1 MSYCKW
7 SYLEIILNFNS
18 EYLLVICCLSWRH
31 CGHMFTVSIPESIG
45 PGVLDRV
52 VMVLGYLT
60 LTVALHPEIIAQIRI
75 VNNGIAEE
83 MRPLWSEL
91 QEYIIKHRYVSV
103 WSATKHGTLAV
114 LKSTAYNEKLHTAV
128 SLELCGILNFRPI
141 YVLILPITRT
151 MSHFP
156 TTGQT
161 LIFISLYQYN
171 II

>member
-1 MSYCKW
+1 MRWWENMSYCKW

-31 CGHMFTVSIPESIG
+31 WGLMFTASIPESIG
-45 PGVLDRV
+45 PDVLDSV

-60 LTVALHPEIIAQIRI
+60 LTVAQIHI
-75 VNNGIAEE
+75 NNGIVEE

-91 QEYIIKHRYVSV
+91 QEYIIQHRHVSV
-103 WSATKHGTLAV
+103 RPATKHGTLAV
-114 LKSTAYNEKLHTAV
+114 FKSTAYNEKIHTAV
-128 SLELCGILNFRPI
+128 SLELCGIRNFRPI

-151 MSHFP
+151 TSHFP

-161 LIFISLYQYN
+161 LIFISLYQYS